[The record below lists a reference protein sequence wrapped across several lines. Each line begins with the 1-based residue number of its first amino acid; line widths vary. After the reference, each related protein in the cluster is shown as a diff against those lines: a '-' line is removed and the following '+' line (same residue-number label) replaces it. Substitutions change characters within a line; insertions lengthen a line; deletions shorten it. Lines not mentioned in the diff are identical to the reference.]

1 MNRESR
7 LSENSIIY
15 YDLIASDNQIMKYN
29 TIRNRLKKKFDIFYF
44 EIETIELID
53 SFPYLAIREI
63 YDYADFHKNKR

>member
-15 YDLIASDNQIMKYN
+15 YDIIASDNQIMKYN

-53 SFPYLAIREI
+53 SFPYLVIREI